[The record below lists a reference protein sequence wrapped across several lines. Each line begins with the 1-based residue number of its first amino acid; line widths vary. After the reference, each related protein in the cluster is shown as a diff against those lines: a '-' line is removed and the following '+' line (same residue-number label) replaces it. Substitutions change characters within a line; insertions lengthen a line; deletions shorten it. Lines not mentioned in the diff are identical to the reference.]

1 MKSSIFQL
9 FTTLATAGLLGLTTF
24 GSLAGETVEMSGNV
38 PQAADI
44 QEGLF
49 PDDECGQLKA
59 AGFKCMGF
67 KPAVKYSLPAVAF
80 KAGSAELPELLKQQL
95 NAFAEVLKNRTS
107 IAQKIRVEGHAD
119 ASGTPAVN
127 LELSQRRAEMAKQY
141 LVDKGVQPGLLL
153 AVGVGAAEPKAGTN
167 PQSPENRRVVIGRE
181 MEPGSR

>member
-1 MKSSIFQL
+1 MKSLSFPVL
-9 FTTLATAGLLGLTTF
+9 TMLALAGLLGL
-24 GSLAGETVEMSGNV
+24 SPLRAVAGETVEMSGNV
-38 PQAADI
+38 PLAADI

-80 KAGSAELPELLKQQL
+80 KAGSAELPEQLKQQL
-95 NAFAEVLKNRTS
+95 NAFAEVLKNRTTT
-107 IAQKIRVEGHAD
+107 AQKIRVEGHAD

-141 LVDKGVQPGLLL
+141 LVEKGVQPELLL

-167 PQSPENRRVVIGRE
+167 PQSPENRRVVIGRDV
-181 MEPGSR
+181 EPGSR

>member
-1 MKSSIFQL
+1 MKNMGSQIL
-9 FTTLATAGLLGLTTF
+9 TALAAASLLGLSAF
-24 GSLAGETVEMSGNV
+24 GASAGEIVEISGNV

-107 IAQKIRVEGHAD
+107 TTQKIRVEGHAD
-119 ASGTPAVN
+119 ASGTPSVN

-141 LVDKGVQPGLLL
+141 LVEKGVQPDLLL
-153 AVGVGAAEPKAGTN
+153 AVGVGAAEPKAGSN

-181 MEPGSR
+181 TEPGSR